1 MSLRKGRPSKKPGS
15 STSGAPKGRGA
26 ASSQKTGAG
35 NAASRGAGDVK
46 IKESAKTARPSLS
59 QAGGKYVRPK
69 ATTARVSRE
78 NLQAAP
84 AFAQPPAG
92 SRKSVEKISSEER
105 ARRVWQIVVQN
116 HLNTILLVLKPVTV
130 ARMLAVSPAQ
140 VTRWQQNQV
149 PDAGTRDRLRR
160 VSDTVSLLLQ
170 RFQPIAA
177 ADWLHAPNIH
187 EMDGGGTP
195 ADLIRQGK
203 WEVLRPYVEEAVSE
217 AYG

>member
-1 MSLRKGRPSKKPGS
+1 MSLRKGRPSKKSGS
-15 STSGAPKGRGA
+15 STAGVSRGRG

-35 NAASRGAGDVK
+35 KAAFKGAGDVK
-46 IKESAKTARPSLS
+46 IKDSAKPARSALS
-59 QAGGKYVRPK
+59 QVGGKSVRPK
-69 ATTARVSRE
+69 AVTARVSRE
-78 NLQAAP
+78 NPQAVRAV
-84 AFAQPPAG
+84 AQLPAG
-92 SRKSVEKISSEER
+92 SRKGVEKISSEER

-116 HLNTILLVLKPVTV
+116 HLNTILLVLKPVVV

-170 RFQPIAA
+170 RFQPKAA
-177 ADWLHAPNIH
+177 SDWLHAPNIH